1 MRTLTGTIILPM
13 TLACAALAFS
23 WSGAAGTARADGCY
37 LCEGGG
43 YVAYIGQDTWE
54 MRKKA
59 ESAGCKVSGTTSTC
73 SRPKATVTL
82 AQPGGRRP

>member
-1 MRTLTGTIILPM
+1 MVRKTVF
-13 TLACAALAFS
+13 AALTF
-23 WSGAAGTARADGCY
+23 AALVLGWCALPGQAWADGCY

-73 SRPKATVTL
+73 SHPKATVTL
-82 AQPGGRRP
+82 KQPGARKE